1 MKSVEIP
8 GGTASLREPGV
19 DPIPGNT
26 KKVMGSA
33 YGSLGSLFPD
43 DPDLFT
49 TLRTGETA
57 EQRQESVEAK
67 MKDKALTPAQVAG
80 LITVREATVVGLL
93 KSWTLDL
100 PLPTLDTIGGDDYAE
115 VYDALLESVS
125 EADVAE
131 IAGEPNFATAPLGT
145 LGTDG
150 EEVPFLDSESSTT
163 NSAEEPEADIE
174 LILISDNDGSA
185 FSGEVGS
192 REL

>member
-26 KKVMGSA
+26 QKVMGSA
-33 YGSLGSLFPD
+33 WGSLGSLFPD
-43 DPDLFT
+43 DQGLFGP
-49 TLRTGETA
+49 LRPGETTEA
-57 EQRQESVEAK
+57 RQKAVEAR
-67 MKDKALTPAQVAG
+67 MAGPLTPAQVAG
-80 LITVREATVVGLL
+80 LITTREATVVGLL

-115 VYDALLESVS
+115 VYNALLDSVS

-145 LGTDG
+145 LGADG

-174 LILISDNDGSA
+174 SIPSSDNDGSA